1 MTAGNR
7 LRSFLMGK
15 PMSWAGLGV
24 MLALVICACGQENV
38 YAPPP
43 PPRVTVAHPVRQ
55 PVVDYLEFTGNTQA
69 YNTVQLKARV
79 QGFLEKILFKDGD
92 MVKKGKLLFIIQQ
105 NTYQNQLEQAKAQVL
120 QQKANYDHAV
130 IETARFTQLV
140 KQRAAA
146 QLDLDNWKFQRDAYK
161 AGMLNA
167 QAAEKLAQLNL
178 DYTQV
183 TAPFDGRMG
192 RHLVDQGNLVG
203 AGEFTTLASINQIDP
218 FYVYVT
224 LNERDLYR
232 VVGETGLSPAQAQNL
247 KIPLYLGLVNETG
260 YPHKGYFDFA
270 AISLTPT
277 TGTIS
282 LRGIFPNPDD
292 KILPGSFARV
302 RAPIVG
308 SQKTA
313 LVVPEI
319 ALAYD
324 QLGPYVL
331 LVDEQNLVQRRA
343 VKLGQRVDSDRVV
356 QEGLTGDEWII
367 IQGQMRA
374 FPGRQV
380 TPVRETL
387 PKATEQGGSA
397 PAVALPGKAAP

>member
-1 MTAGNR
+1 
-7 LRSFLMGK
+7 MGK

-24 MLALVICACGQENV
+24 MLALVIYACGQENV

-356 QEGLTGDEWII
+356 KEGLTGDEWII

>member
-1 MTAGNR
+1 MWRKPAGWAI
-7 LRSFLMGK
+7 LMATL
-15 PMSWAGLGV
+15 SI
-24 MLALVICACGQENV
+24 ALSACGQSNV
-38 YAPPP
+38 YVPPP

-69 YNTVQLKARV
+69 INTVQLKARV

-92 MVKKGKLLFIIQQ
+92 MVKKGQLLFIIQQ
-105 NTYQNQLEQAKAQVL
+105 NTYQDQLDQAEAQIL

-130 IETARFTQLV
+130 IETARYTKLV
-140 KQRAAA
+140 QQRAAA
-146 QLDLDNWKFQRDAYK
+146 QTDLDNWRYQRDASR
-161 AGMLNA
+161 AAMLAA
-167 QAAEKLAQLNL
+167 QSASSLAKLNL
-178 DYTQV
+178 DYTRV
-183 TAPFDGRMG
+183 TAPFNGRIG
-192 RHLVDQGNLVG
+192 RHLVDVGNLVG
-203 AGEFTTLASINQIDP
+203 AGEFTLLAAVNQIDP
-218 FYVYVT
+218 LYVYVT

-247 KIPLYLGLVNETG
+247 RIPLDMGLVNETG

-270 AISLTPT
+270 AITLNPT

-282 LRGIFPNPDD
+282 LRGIFPNPDG

-313 LVVPEI
+313 LLVPEI
-319 ALAYD
+319 ALCYD

-331 LVDEQNLVQRRA
+331 TVDEHNIVQHRS
-343 VKLGQRVDSDRVV
+343 VKLGVRVGSYRVI
-356 QEGLTGDEWII
+356 QEGLTGDEWVI

-380 TPVRETL
+380 SPIRETL
-387 PKATEQGGSA
+387 PKAAKTEPSA
-397 PAVALPGKAAP
+397 AVAPPGKAAP

>member
-1 MTAGNR
+1 
-7 LRSFLMGK
+7 MGK

-24 MLALVICACGQENV
+24 MLALVIYACGQENV

>member
-1 MTAGNR
+1 MAGNR
-7 LRSFLMGK
+7 PRLGIRGK
-15 PMSWAGLGV
+15 LAGWTGLGV
-24 MLALVICACGQENV
+24 LLAMGILACESNV
-38 YAPPP
+38 YVPPP

-105 NTYQNQLEQAKAQVL
+105 NTYKNQLAQAQAQVL

-130 IETARFTQLV
+130 IETARFTKLV
-140 KQRAAA
+140 QQRAAA

-192 RHLVDQGNLVG
+192 RHLVDEGNLVG
-203 AGEFTTLASINQIDP
+203 AGEFTILASINQIDP

-247 KIPLYLGLVNETG
+247 KIPLALGLVNETG

-270 AISLTPT
+270 AISLSPT

-282 LRGIFPNPDD
+282 LRGIFPNPDG

-308 SQKTA
+308 TEKTA
-313 LVVPEI
+313 LLVPEI
-319 ALAYD
+319 ALGYD
-324 QLGPYVL
+324 QLGPYLL
-331 LVDEQNLVQRRA
+331 LVDEQHLVQRRA
-343 VKLGQRVDSDRVV
+343 VKLGQHVDTDRVV
-356 QEGLTGDEWII
+356 QEGLIGDEWVI

-374 FPGRQV
+374 FPGKKV
-380 TPVRETL
+380 TPVQETL
-387 PKATEQGGSA
+387 PKAA
-397 PAVALPGKAAP
+397 PPISPAPPATPPGKGAP

>member
-1 MTAGNR
+1 
-7 LRSFLMGK
+7 
-15 PMSWAGLGV
+15 
-24 MLALVICACGQENV
+24 
-38 YAPPP
+38 
-43 PPRVTVAHPVRQ
+43 
-55 PVVDYLEFTGNTQA
+55 
-69 YNTVQLKARV
+69 
-79 QGFLEKILFKDGD
+79 

>member
-1 MTAGNR
+1 MAGTR
-7 LRSFLMGK
+7 QRSTWRGK
-15 PMSWAGLGV
+15 PAGWAILCA
-24 MLALVICACGQENV
+24 MLAMALAACGESNV
-38 YAPPP
+38 YVPPP

-69 YNTVQLKARV
+69 IKTVQLKARV

-92 MVKKGKLLFIIQQ
+92 MVKKGQLLFIIQQ
-105 NTYQNQLEQAKAQVL
+105 NTYQDQLAQAEAQIL

-130 IETARFTQLV
+130 IETARYTRLV
-140 KQRAAA
+140 QKKAAA
-146 QLDLDNWKFQRDAYK
+146 QTDLDNWRYQRDASK
-161 AGMLNA
+161 AAMQVA
-167 QAAEKLAQLNL
+167 QSARSLAQLNL
-178 DYTQV
+178 DYTRV
-183 TAPFDGRMG
+183 TAPFDGRIG
-192 RHLVDQGNLVG
+192 RHLVDVGNLVG
-203 AGEFTTLASINQIDP
+203 AGEFTLLATVNQINP

-247 KIPLYLGLVNETG
+247 KIPLDMGLVNETG

-270 AISLTPT
+270 AITLSPT

-282 LRGIFPNPDD
+282 LRGIFPNPDG

-308 SQKTA
+308 SEKTA
-313 LVVPEI
+313 LLVPEI

-331 LVDEQNLVQRRA
+331 VVDEHNIVQHRS
-343 VKLGQRVDSDRVV
+343 VKLGVRVDSYRVA
-356 QEGLTGDEWII
+356 QEGLTGDEWVI
-367 IQGQMRA
+367 IQGQMGA

-387 PKATEQGGSA
+387 PKAAQTGPP
-397 PAVALPGKAAP
+397 PAVASPGKAAR